1 MKKYLSC
8 LLAIVFA
15 LSTLSGAL
23 FALADT
29 GESGLVAKFGFDS
42 GLSANGYT
50 ATLGGGATVKDG
62 GRSGKYVSLDGGS
75 SYLSLSSTLLDQ
87 GDGYS
92 ISLWLHLP
100 AASSPWSRI
109 LEIGAYN
116 TANVPYKYTSLGFDG
131 ESKMRVATS
140 ANIVSSQ
147 NVAYADAQPDV
158 GGWSHIVFA
167 VGADGTHTVYFNGQR
182 VLSAKFATNPA
193 NTKHDLIYI
202 GKSLFESD
210 PYATMDFD
218 DVKVYSRALTAD
230 EVAKAAE
237 ITDRQ
242 AVDADVASV
251 NIAKVTTSTKLNLF
265 KRGNNGSAVTWTSSN
280 PSVIDGNGYVFSS
293 DQDKTVKL
301 TAVFSRGNVTVQ
313 KEFET
318 LVKAQSSNVYADNTD
333 PSDVRCSA
341 TTTSPK
347 QDN

>member
-8 LLAIVFA
+8 LFAIVFA
-15 LSTLSGAL
+15 LSTLSSAL

-29 GESGLVAKFGFDS
+29 GESGLVAKFDFDS

-100 AASSPWSRI
+100 VASSPWSRI

-158 GGWSHIVFA
+158 GGWSHLVFA
-167 VGADGTHTVYFNGQR
+167 VGADGTHTVYLNGQR

-193 NTKHDLIYI
+193 NTKHDLI
-202 GKSLFESD
+202 
-210 PYATMDFD
+210 
-218 DVKVYSRALTAD
+218 
-230 EVAKAAE
+230 
-237 ITDRQ
+237 
-242 AVDADVASV
+242 
-251 NIAKVTTSTKLNLF
+251 
-265 KRGNNGSAVTWTSSN
+265 
-280 PSVIDGNGYVFSS
+280 
-293 DQDKTVKL
+293 
-301 TAVFSRGNVTVQ
+301 
-313 KEFET
+313 
-318 LVKAQSSNVYADNTD
+318 
-333 PSDVRCSA
+333 
-341 TTTSPK
+341 
-347 QDN
+347 